1 MAEIWIRII
10 SIWCPACGLLLLG
23 ITKRNSSRMR
33 EREVE
38 AHGTKKG
45 KHYLKPCFSLIFFC
59 PFFICF
65 RGCESNSAWKKPYA
79 WPAPSVWQL
88 PKRAMQ
94 CWLFHIASHSQN
106 FIFHFQSQSRIECP
120 VSCNGSLNLS
130 GQPYFSKRGCAWGG
144 REKKRQQGQ
153 APATLRQ
160 DALNQFPAAE
170 IGLSKIAVCMEPKP
184 RAQA

>member
-45 KHYLKPCFSLIFFC
+45 KHCLKPCFSLIFFR

-106 FIFHFQSQSRIECP
+106 FIFHFQSQSRIELQWQLKPLRSALLQQTRVCMGREREEKAARSGYP
-120 VSCNGSLNLS
+120 PLS
-130 GQPYFSKRGCAWGG
+130 GRMLWTNSQQLRSAWA
-144 REKKRQQGQ
+144 K
-153 APATLRQ
+153 
-160 DALNQFPAAE
+160 
-170 IGLSKIAVCMEPKP
+170 
-184 RAQA
+184 